1 MSLSTMEL
9 LEVGALFVSFLTVIF
24 AGLVLVGAWHDWQDA
39 KAAGVAITEQANEMA
54 RERLVTG
61 LFLFW
66 MATCL
71 LVSGVYS
78 IILLETSPLVEE
90 WAAPANRGIA
100 VQAFMLRSFWRVSVL
115 GFAFVRWS
123 TRERIRRELLV
134 K

>member
-9 LEVGALFVSFLTVIF
+9 LEVGALSVSFLTVIF